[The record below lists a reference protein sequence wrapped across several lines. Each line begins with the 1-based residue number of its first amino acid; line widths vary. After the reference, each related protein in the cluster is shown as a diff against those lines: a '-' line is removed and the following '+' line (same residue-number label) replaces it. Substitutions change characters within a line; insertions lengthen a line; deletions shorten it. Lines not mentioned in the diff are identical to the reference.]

1 MRTMLGPSA
10 LIGLAAFVAAAC
22 THNAQDSNIG
32 RPGNDRGANED
43 RALELYRTD
52 SQRPG
57 EKPRAEELRVQR
69 AEPGAMP
76 AIGGGPPENERRFSS
91 SVARIAGARCDREVR
106 CGHVGPNETFS
117 SREACVSKNES
128 EKRADINLD
137 DCMLGVSQ
145 PGLSECLRA
154 IRDEDCGNPLDTA
167 RLLKVCRSGNVC
179 LK

>member
-10 LIGLAAFVAAAC
+10 LFGLAAFAAVACARN
-22 THNAQDSNIG
+22 TQDSNVG
-32 RPGNDRGANED
+32 RPGNETAIGED
-43 RALELYRTD
+43 RALELHRMG
-52 SQRPG
+52 QRPG
-57 EKPRAEELRVQR
+57 EELRDSR
-69 AEPGAMP
+69 ESGAP
-76 AIGGGPPENERRFSS
+76 RAIGGGPRDREHRFSS
-91 SVARIAGARCDREVR
+91 TVARIAGARCDREVR
-106 CGHVGPNETFS
+106 CGHVGPSETFA
-117 SREACVSKNES
+117 SREACVSKTES

-167 RLLKVCRSGNVC
+167 TLLRACRTGNVC